1 MVFADELRT
10 AIPGLRLQANCGGG
24 SFKSQFKR
32 ADRSGAAFALVMGE
46 DEVAQQRVLLKPLR
60 ERSEQES
67 LSQQDVP
74 ARLQGLLALV
84 PAG

>member
-1 MVFADELRT
+1 
-10 AIPGLRLQANCGGG
+10 
-24 SFKSQFKR
+24 
-32 ADRSGAAFALVMGE
+32 MGE